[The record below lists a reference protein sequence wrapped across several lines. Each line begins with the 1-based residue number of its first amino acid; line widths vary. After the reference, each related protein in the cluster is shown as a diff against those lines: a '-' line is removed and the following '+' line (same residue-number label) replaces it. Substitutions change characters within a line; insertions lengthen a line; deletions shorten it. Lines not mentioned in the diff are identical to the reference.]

1 MIYRSLACLCFVLF
15 YATYFVKLLKQKKK
29 GIVTDQLGKGT
40 GKSKTFYIEIIL
52 KIVTVIAATIDA
64 ISIILGR
71 SYLGIMWKAIGLY
84 FAFSGGILL
93 ILATFFMK
101 DNWRAGV
108 AKEENDRS
116 LVTNGIYKFSRNP
129 AFLGFDF
136 CYIGFCL
143 MYCNPFTIGITILGI
158 VGFHIQILE
167 EEKYLAKKFGEEYSD
182 YKKNVSRYL
191 GFGKPTFKKLVCVI
205 YIVIA
210 VWSAFYLV
218 TLLAYA
224 GPTLSWIWIW
234 ILIGGYAVLRFVM
247 LYREIKGIGKFRIP
261 KTLYVIYLC
270 FVTLCLIFFTIVEV
284 NVVKAMTAKPKENLS
299 YVIVLGAGL
308 NGTRPSN
315 PLVKRIEKAAEY
327 MSDNPD
333 TILIA
338 SGGQGMFESISE
350 AECIKNELVKKGVD
364 ESRIILEDKS
374 TSTEENLRFSM
385 KIIGD
390 ADADV
395 GIITNSFHEYRAGL
409 IAKREGYTNYYS
421 VPAVTLFPVGVHYM
435 LREFFGVVR
444 LMI

>member
-1 MIYRSLACLCFVLF
+1 MIYRSLACICFLLF
-15 YATYFVKLLKQKKK
+15 YAAYFVKLFKQKKK

-40 GKSKTFYIEIIL
+40 EKNKTFYIEIIL

-64 ISIILGR
+64 ASIILGR

-84 FAFSGGILL
+84 FAFSGDVLL
-93 ILATFFMK
+93 ILATCFMK
-101 DNWRAGV
+101 DNWRAGI
-108 AKEENDRS
+108 AKKEEDRS

-143 MYCNPFTIGITILGI
+143 MYCNPFTIGITLLGI
-158 VGFHIQILE
+158 AGLHIQILE
-167 EEKYLAKKFGEEYSD
+167 EEKYLSEKFGDEYSD

-191 GFGKPTFKKLVCVI
+191 GFGKPTFKKIVCVI
-205 YIVIA
+205 YILIA
-210 VWSAFYLV
+210 VWSAFYIV
-218 TLLAYA
+218 TLFAYA

-234 ILIGGYAVLRFVM
+234 ILIGGYSVLRFVM
-247 LYREIKGIGKFRIP
+247 LYREIKGIAKFKIP
-261 KTLYVIYLC
+261 KVLYGIYLC
-270 FVTLCLIFFTIVEV
+270 FVTLCLIFFAVIEV
-284 NVVKAMTAKPKENLS
+284 NVIKAMTAKPKENLS

-390 ADADV
+390 ADVDV

-409 IAKREGYTNYYS
+409 IAKREGYTNYHS
-421 VPAVTLFPVGVHYM
+421 VPAITLFPVGVHYM

-444 LMI
+444 LMM